1 MGAMPPFSM
10 KKSSILY
17 WLYQPFSY
25 WYNFFLEFRVWFIF
39 QTTTKRNRKELEEN
53 NLRVDWI
60 GRVYGVVNVPDE
72 VLGAAEEIQ
81 QAYVLKQLG
90 QFGKIMDK
98 LKISNVVFPQMQE
111 IQGSGAYLVIFW
123 PVLDR
128 LNIFAIIGSVLYTAF
143 YAFIVYLLVRLFI
156 VYNIFGGIFDFIK
169 GIL

>member
-1 MGAMPPFSM
+1 MPPFSM

-25 WYNFFLEFRVWFIF
+25 WYNFLLEFRVWFIF
-39 QTTTKRNRKELEEN
+39 QTTTKRNKKKLEEN

-81 QAYVLKQLG
+81 QAYVLKQMG
-90 QFGKIMDK
+90 QFGGVLNELK
-98 LKISNVVFPQMQE
+98 LSNVVYPQMQE

-128 LNIFAIIGSVLYTAF
+128 LNLFAILGSIIYTGL
-143 YAFIVYLLVRLFI
+143 YAFIVYLIARLFI
-156 VYNIFGGIFDFIK
+156 VYNVFGSLFDFVK
-169 GIL
+169 EIL